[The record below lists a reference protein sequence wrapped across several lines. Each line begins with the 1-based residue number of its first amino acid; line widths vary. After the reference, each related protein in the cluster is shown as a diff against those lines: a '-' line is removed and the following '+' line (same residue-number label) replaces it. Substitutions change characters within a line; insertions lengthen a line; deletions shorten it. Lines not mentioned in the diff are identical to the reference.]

1 MLSGDSLMRHEI
13 FVLLLLLVFGNC
25 RSPATESN
33 QSSERP
39 PNIILVLA
47 DDLGYGD
54 VGFLGQEIIQTPHID
69 QLASEGMRFTNFYA
83 GSTVCAPSRSVLM
96 TGQHTGH
103 TLVRGNAKTDLR
115 PEDVTVAE
123 VLKGAGYATAL
134 VGKWGLGHEGST
146 GVPTRQGFDFFFG
159 YLDQTHAHNY
169 YPTFLLRNEERLSLD
184 NVVPDEGEFG
194 QGQASEKKVYS
205 PDLMIEEAVKFIDE
219 NKDRP
224 FFLYFATTLP
234 HANNEAGVEGM
245 EIPDYG
251 IYSTRD
257 WPEPQKGLAA
267 MISRLDSDVG
277 RIMDAVQEAGVDDN
291 TVLIFSSDNGPH
303 AEGGND
309 PDFFNSNGPLRGIKR
324 ALYEGGIRV
333 PTFVRWPGQV
343 EAGSETGHIAY
354 LGDLMATAAELADVD
369 VPAEA
374 VDSISFLPAA
384 LGEEARQ
391 QKHSYLYWEFYERGS
406 AQAVRMDN
414 WKAVR
419 SPMLAGEIELYNLS
433 LDIGET
439 TDLADQHPEIVE
451 QVRQIM
457 EEAHEPSP
465 LWTVPDPAGP

>member
-1 MLSGDSLMRHEI
+1 MKKKI
-13 FVLLLLLVFGNC
+13 FLLVAVLLSWGCGGAVE
-25 RSPATESN
+25 PVE
-33 QSSERP
+33 SERP
-39 PNIILVLA
+39 PNVIFILA

-54 VGFLGQEIIQTPHID
+54 VGFQGQEVIQTPNVD
-69 QLASEGMRFTNFYA
+69 RLAEEGMRFTNFYA

-123 VLKGAGYATAL
+123 MLRDAGYATAL

-159 YLDQTHAHNY
+159 YLDQSHAHNY
-169 YPTFLLRNEERLSLD
+169 YPTFLVRNEDRVPLD
-184 NVVPDEGEFG
+184 NVVPDEGEYG
-194 QGQASEKKVYS
+194 QGQASEKRVYS
-205 PDLMIEEAVKFIDE
+205 PDLMIEEALQFIE
-219 NKDRP
+219 GNQDRP
-224 FFLYFATTLP
+224 FFLYFASTLP
-234 HANNEAGVEGM
+234 HANNEAGDEGM

-251 IYSTRD
+251 IYAGRD

-267 MISRLDSDVG
+267 MISRLDRDVG
-277 RIMDAVQEAGVDDN
+277 KIVDALEEAGIAED
-291 TVLIFSSDNGPH
+291 TLIIFTSDNGPH

-309 PDFFNSNGPLRGIKR
+309 PDFFDSNGPLRGIKR

-333 PTFVRWPGQV
+333 PAVVRWPGRI
-343 EAGSETGHIAY
+343 EAGSQSDHVAY
-354 LGDLMATAAELADVD
+354 FGDFMATAAELAGAQ
-369 VPAEA
+369 VPSTAEG
-374 VDSISFLPAA
+374 SISFLPAA
-384 LGEEARQ
+384 LGEEDRQ

-406 AQAVRMDN
+406 AQAVRIDD

-419 SPMLAGEIELYNLS
+419 SPMLTGEIELYDLS

-439 TDLADQHPEIVE
+439 TNLAEQHPEIVE
-451 QVRQIM
+451 QVRQAM

-465 LWTVPDPAGP
+465 LWKAPDSSGP